1 MKSHFL
7 KSAALFLS
15 LAFCTATYGQKHT
28 DAAAR
33 ARAVKVSPAY
43 CVLVLEKVKAEAEF
57 YDFKQRYT
65 ATRPGYKGKAYTV
78 IALQREMKR
87 LRATPASRLSWLT
100 ESYAKLLLRK
110 VQLESNLVDLQAKYT
125 PDWPETKTTKYEL
138 AALRRELKDLLR

>member
-15 LAFCTATYGQKHT
+15 LAFCTTAYGQKHT

-33 ARAVKVSPAY
+33 MRAVKVSPAY
-43 CVLVLEKVKAEAEF
+43 CALILEKVKAEAEF
-57 YDFKQRYT
+57 YKFRQIFT
-65 ATRPGYKGKAYTV
+65 ATQSGYKSKAYTV
-78 IALQREMKR
+78 TALQREMKR
-87 LRATPASRLSWLT
+87 LRATPASRLPLLT

-110 VQLESNLVDLQAKYT
+110 VQLESNLTDLQANYT

-138 AALRRELKDLLR
+138 TALRRELRDLLR